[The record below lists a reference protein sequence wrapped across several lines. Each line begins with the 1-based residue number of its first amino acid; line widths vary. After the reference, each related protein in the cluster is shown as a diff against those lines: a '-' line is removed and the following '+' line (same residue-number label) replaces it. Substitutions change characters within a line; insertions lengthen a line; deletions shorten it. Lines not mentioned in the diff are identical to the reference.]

1 MPMMPENPVH
11 LPVEKLSLG
20 CPVLD
25 RFLGGGIPFGFV
37 TELAGEAS
45 AGKTQLCLQI
55 VLSAAAPRSSGG
67 LSAAS
72 LFISTEP
79 PFPLRRLLSLSSDA
93 APLDHIFVRSAFSSK
108 ELFDLLNHVDLLLS
122 LVRHSS
128 DRRIRLLV
136 LDSAA
141 ALFHTDA
148 EDAVHRSSEL
158 FSVAAKLKEQ
168 ARRFNLAVI
177 VTNHVVDVVDDG
189 SKGPRIGNYMNLSS
203 SGRKVCPAMGLAW
216 ANCVNMRLFLSRS
229 AAEGNVVDIDGC
241 TMLERKLQVV
251 FAPHLP
257 EGSCKFVIQ
266 REGVFGVGNQA
277 LIPTSPQ

>member
-1 MPMMPENPVH
+1 MPIMPENPVH
-11 LPVEKLSLG
+11 LPAEKLSLG

-79 PFPLRRLLSLSSDA
+79 PFPLRRLLSLSFDA
-93 APLDHIFVRSAFSSK
+93 ALLDHIFVRSAFSSK
-108 ELFDLLNHVDLLLS
+108 DLFSLLNHVDKLLS
-122 LVRHSS
+122 VVRLSS
-128 DRRIRLLV
+128 GRRIRLLI

-141 ALFHTDA
+141 ALFHADA
-148 EDAVHRSSEL
+148 EDAVRRSPEL
-158 FSVAAKLKEQ
+158 FTVAAKLKEQ

-177 VTNHVVDVVDDG
+177 VTNHVVDIVGDG
-189 SKGPRIGNYMNLSS
+189 SRDRLLGNYMSLSS

-229 AAEGNVVDIDGC
+229 AEEAKANIDGC
-241 TMLERKLQVV
+241 AKLERKLQVV

-257 EGSCKFVIQ
+257 EGSCEFVIR
-266 REGVFGVGNQA
+266 REGVFGVGTQA
-277 LIPTSPQ
+277 LIPTSLQ

>member
-1 MPMMPENPVH
+1 MPIMPENPVH
-11 LPVEKLSLG
+11 LPAEKLSVG

-45 AGKTQLCLQI
+45 SGKTQLCLQI
-55 VLSAAAPRSSGG
+55 VLSAASPRSCTPS
-67 LSAAS
+67 AS

-79 PFPLRRLLSLSSDA
+79 PFPLRRLLSLSSDT

-108 ELFDLLNHVDLLLS
+108 ELFGLLNHVDKLLS
-122 LVRHSS
+122 LVRLSS
-128 DRRIRLLV
+128 GRRVRILV

-141 ALFHTDA
+141 AVFHTDA
-148 EDAVHRSSEL
+148 EDAVRRSPEL
-158 FSVAAKLKEQ
+158 FTVAAKLKEQ

-177 VTNHVVDVVDDG
+177 VTNHVVDVVDGGFSDL
-189 SKGPRIGNYMNLSS
+189 RVGNYLSLSS

-216 ANCVNMRLFLSRS
+216 SNCVNMRLFLSRS
-229 AAEGNVVDIDGC
+229 PEDGNGDTDGC
-241 TMLERKLQVV
+241 ANLQRKLQVV

-257 EGSCKFVIQ
+257 EGSCEFVIR
-266 REGVFGVGNQA
+266 REGVFGVGTQA
-277 LIPTSPQ
+277 LIPTSLQ